1 METLEEIGPFQ
12 VLEKRVEAFIVY
24 TASLKQEKERLVEKL
39 HTEEGKTRK
48 LMNEI
53 QELKAERVNVKQRVA
68 TLLERIERVDA

>member
-1 METLEEIGPFQ
+1 MEMSEEIGPFR
-12 VLEKRVEAFIVY
+12 VLEKKVEALIVY

-39 HTEEGKTRK
+39 HTEEKKTRK

-53 QELKAERVNVKQRVA
+53 KELKAVKVNVKQRVA

>member
-1 METLEEIGPFQ
+1 METSEEIGPFR
-12 VLEKRVEAFIVY
+12 VLEKKVEALIVY

-39 HTEEGKTRK
+39 HTEEKKTRK

-53 QELKAERVNVKQRVA
+53 KELKAVKVNVKQRVA